1 MIDMDEQYMCLH
13 TNATPDQLWERWELL
28 RELLDKLGQDMATAS
43 DRWNE
48 ATDPVARQELWT
60 AFEVASRDYRVLCSW
75 KELYYAAY
83 VFSTDGSDCTAL
95 NVVSSDMS

>member
-13 TNATPDQLWERWELL
+13 TNATADQLWEHWELL
-28 RELLDKLGQDMATAS
+28 RELLDKIGQDMALAS

-48 ATDPVARQELWT
+48 ATDPVARQELWA
-60 AFEVASRDYRVLCSW
+60 AFETASREYRVLCSW
-75 KELYYAAY
+75 KDLYYAAY

-95 NVVSSDMS
+95 DVVSSDMS

>member
-1 MIDMDEQYMCLH
+1 MIDMDEQYMCLQ
-13 TNATPDQLWERWELL
+13 TNATADQLWERWELL
-28 RELLDKLGQDMATAS
+28 RELLDKVGQDMAAAS

-60 AFEVASRDYRVLCSW
+60 VFETASREYRVLCSW
-75 KELYYAAY
+75 KDLYYAAY

-95 NVVSSDMS
+95 NVVSSEVS

>member
-13 TNATPDQLWERWELL
+13 TNASAEQLWERWELL
-28 RELLDKLGQDMATAS
+28 RELTDKVGQDMGLAS

-48 ATDPVARQELWT
+48 ATDPVARQELWA
-60 AFEVASRDYRVLCSW
+60 AFEVASREYRVLCSW
-75 KELYYAAY
+75 KDLYYAAY